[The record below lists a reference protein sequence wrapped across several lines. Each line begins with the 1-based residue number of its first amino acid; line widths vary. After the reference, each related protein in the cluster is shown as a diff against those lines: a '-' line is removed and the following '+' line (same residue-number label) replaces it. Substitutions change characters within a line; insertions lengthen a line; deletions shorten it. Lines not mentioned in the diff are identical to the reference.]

1 MIGHPPETVVAHARV
16 MDLLPHPA
24 ILERLMDDQS
34 VLPRQASS
42 VIVALMHEDLARLYR
57 EQLVALLSA

>member
-1 MIGHPPETVVAHARV
+1 

-34 VLPRQASS
+34 VLARQASS